1 VYAEV
6 LETYE
11 TIQRLA
17 PEQETIARFWSDDP
31 GETAT
36 PPGHSLSIATC
47 CGRGGELGD
56 RRNRTTCE
64 RLDISCDDAMMLK
77 MRTTLTL
84 DPDVADR
91 LRALARERGLPF
103 KQVVN
108 AVLRRG
114 LDDGS
119 RAREAFRVE
128 ARAMRLRPGV
138 DLDQALELAAHL
150 EDEETLRKLELRK

>member
-1 VYAEV
+1 
-6 LETYE
+6 
-11 TIQRLA
+11 
-17 PEQETIARFWSDDP
+17 
-31 GETAT
+31 
-36 PPGHSLSIATC
+36 
-47 CGRGGELGD
+47 
-56 RRNRTTCE
+56 
-64 RLDISCDDAMMLK
+64 MMLP

-119 RAREAFRVE
+119 GTREPFRIE
-128 ARAMRLRPGV
+128 ARALRRRPGI
-138 DLDQALELAAHL
+138 DLEQALELAARL

>member
-1 VYAEV
+1 
-6 LETYE
+6 
-11 TIQRLA
+11 
-17 PEQETIARFWSDDP
+17 
-31 GETAT
+31 
-36 PPGHSLSIATC
+36 
-47 CGRGGELGD
+47 
-56 RRNRTTCE
+56 
-64 RLDISCDDAMMLK
+64 

-114 LDDGS
+114 LADG
-119 RAREAFRVE
+119 AGERERFRVE
-128 ARAMRLRPGV
+128 ARALGLRPGI
-138 DLDQALELAAHL
+138 DLDRALALAARL